1 MGAGWSGV
9 VSPGSEI
16 MSTHVTSNGAALP
29 TPDDRETVEALRRKL
44 SFLAWHR
51 GTREADL
58 LIGAFAARCL
68 PEFAAEELRQF
79 ERLLEEDDPIIDDWI
94 AGRQGVPKEHDN
106 RVMALLRLFR
116 LAISACPGRAI
127 SYSVF
132 KGKAGST
139 SHH

>member
-1 MGAGWSGV
+1 
-9 VSPGSEI
+9 

-29 TPDDRETVEALRRKL
+29 TPDDREMLEALRRKL
-44 SFLAWHR
+44 SFRAWHR

-58 LIGAFAARCL
+58 LIGAFADRCL

-79 ERLLEEDDPIIDDWI
+79 ERLLEEDDPIIDDWV
-94 AGRQGVPKEHDN
+94 AGRQSVPKEHDN
-106 RVMALLRLFR
+106 RVMALLRRFR
-116 LAISACPGRAI
+116 VAISACPGRAI

-139 SHH
+139 SHPY